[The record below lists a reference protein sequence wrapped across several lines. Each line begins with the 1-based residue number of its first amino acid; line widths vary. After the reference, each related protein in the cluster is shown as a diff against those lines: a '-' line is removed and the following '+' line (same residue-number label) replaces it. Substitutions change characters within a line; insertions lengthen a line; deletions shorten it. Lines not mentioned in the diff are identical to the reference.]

1 MRRTRE
7 QWAALIAA
15 FERTNQTARAFC
27 ERRGISPRTFA
38 WWRWQLR
45 ETAPHRDDRDCVKLV
60 AVDVLRDEAGARGA
74 TRPRVDIVLPGGIEV
89 RADGGVDIDF
99 VVALVARLRGT

>member
-7 QWAALIAA
+7 QWATLVAA
-15 FERTNQTARAFC
+15 FENTNQPAVRFC

-45 ETAPHRDDRDCVKLV
+45 HTAPTRRDDDVKLLS
-60 AVDVLRDEAGARGA
+60 VDVVAGDAVSA
-74 TRPRVDIVLPGGIEV
+74 TSRVVIAVADVEV
-89 RADGGVDIDF
+89 RIDVGVDVDY
-99 VVALVARLRGT
+99 VAALVARLRHA